1 MAREP
6 QVEEHNETYVESEK
20 LLRQLR
26 AALAEEVATLEAA
39 RQVSMRRRKRK
50 RRRRRRRRRR
60 GATPS
65 PLTSTPKPAP

>member
-50 RRRRRRRRRR
+50 RRRRR

-65 PLTSTPKPAP
+65 PLTSTPKPTP